1 MPDAYDINNQ
11 HQFSRI
17 IQDYE
22 EEISKLQNMLKCYNP
37 YYNSDYDRLKYKMVH
52 DEYEPLELISNSQTM
67 TDKDKKTLTE
77 FCSYAKPILS
87 EIIGIKNIPMSPCER
102 YTNGITVNVS
112 FKIKHFDNSFDE
124 YKKYFQKNKTI
135 VHTKLY
141 IPHDNP
147 QHIRVVKE
155 FNYYLLKT
163 DFNFDQYKQ
172 MVKIYEKKH
181 YLVDSDFSLVE
192 SKNKA
197 SRLYNIEDLGK
208 FINEKMNVCKT
219 NYQFFIDVF
228 ENEGFKKLRGQI
240 KDNDKKIK
248 DLYKEA
254 ADLRG
259 RNYQTEKKYHEA
271 FDKLMSVKKD
281 FE

>member
-1 MPDAYDINNQ
+1 MTDAYDIHNQ
-11 HQFSRI
+11 QQLISRI

-22 EEISKLQNMLKCYNP
+22 AEINNLQNMLKNYNP
-37 YYNSDYDRLKYKMVH
+37 YYNSDINRLKYQMVH

-87 EIIGIKNIPMSPCER
+87 KIIGIKNIPMTPCER

-147 QHIRVVKE
+147 QHIRKVKE

-163 DFNFDQYKQ
+163 DFNFDQYKH

-208 FINEKMNVCKT
+208 FINEKMNECKT

-240 KDNDKKIK
+240 KENNDKIK
-248 DLYKEA
+248 DLYKKPM
-254 ADLRG
+254 
-259 RNYQTEKKYHEA
+259 N
-271 FDKLMSVKKD
+271 
-281 FE
+281 

>member
-1 MPDAYDINNQ
+1 MPDAYDI
-11 HQFSRI
+11 FSRI

-22 EEISKLQNMLKCYNP
+22 AETNKLQNRLKNYNP
-37 YYNSDYDRLKYKMVH
+37 YYNPDYDRLKYQMVH

-87 EIIGIKNIPMSPCER
+87 KIIGIKNIPMTPCER

-147 QHIRVVKE
+147 QHIREVKE

-163 DFNFDQYKQ
+163 DFNFDQYKY
-172 MVKIYEKKH
+172 MVKIYEKKP

-208 FINEKMNVCKT
+208 FINEKMNECKT

-240 KDNDKKIK
+240 KENNDKIA

-254 ADLRG
+254 AELKE